1 MIQTRSRER
10 IREHAEVS
18 ELVSHKE
25 EVRIGR
31 RKKQTCSSNDF
42 VLSPEAEERIRLSR
56 EQYHKGEFTSC
67 RNAEEA
73 VKFLESL

>member
-1 MIQTRSRER
+1 MIQARER
-10 IREHAEVS
+10 RIKEQSGVS
-18 ELVSHKE
+18 KLVGHKE
-25 EVRIGR
+25 KVVIGR
-31 RKKQTCSSNDF
+31 RKKQTYSSNDF
-42 VLSPEAEERIRLSR
+42 VLSPKAEERIRLSR